1 MSVSALGF
9 CYEWRWSDLSACHTN
24 TKDFQYVL
32 GQSYLEQNMSEVEK
46 KTKKQQLLKHLRLI
60 VQKMLKNSCSSPGR

>member
-46 KTKKQQLLKHLRLI
+46 KTKKTAVPEALKVNCAKNIKEQLL
-60 VQKMLKNSCSSPGR
+60 